1 MHVAVAVL
9 RVQEG
14 LDYTGIIGDFGTDN
28 GNRKNGIDNPH
39 FVVSQQDSFE
49 STMTPYSKQTFQ
61 WTKFFE
67 NFCLSLKNCAAITGS
82 MDTRMSE
89 LTLDEIEGTKI
100 RRAKANL
107 APTESSLSTVQEK
120 RIKKS
125 RLLLT

>member
-1 MHVAVAVL
+1 
-9 RVQEG
+9 
-14 LDYTGIIGDFGTDN
+14 
-28 GNRKNGIDNPH
+28 
-39 FVVSQQDSFE
+39 
-49 STMTPYSKQTFQ
+49 
-61 WTKFFE
+61 
-67 NFCLSLKNCAAITGS
+67 
-82 MDTRMSE
+82 MSE